1 MATRFENVWLCK
13 YPRPGK
19 CIHDPGGE
27 FTGAAFQSMLA
38 TNGIRSVPTTVK
50 NPQANS
56 IAERVHRVVGD
67 MIRTQLDGTDLN
79 SIADANLFVDTVLA
93 SAAFGLRATVHTTM
107 TVSPGAAVFG
117 RDMLMNIPVT
127 VDWEMVRQRRRA
139 RMTYNNEQ
147 ENAKRRIKDYQ
158 VNDMVYIENPSR
170 RKLAQKNLGPYRIDQ
185 IHTNGTVTLELDG
198 GVFDTINIRRLKPYP

>member
-1 MATRFENVWLCK
+1 VATRFENAWLCK

-19 CIHDPGGE
+19 CIHDPGGK
-27 FTGAAFQSMLA
+27 FAGTAVQSMLA

-79 SIADANLFVDTVLA
+79 SIADANLFVDAVLA
-93 SAAFGLRATVHTTM
+93 SATFGLRATVHTTM
-107 TVSPGAAVFG
+107 TVSHGAAAFG
-117 RDMLMNIPVT
+117 RDMLINIPLT

-139 RMTYNNEQ
+139 RMMYNNEQ
-147 ENAKRRIKDYQ
+147 ENAKRRVKDYQ
-158 VNDMVYIENPSR
+158 VGDMVHIENPSR
-170 RKLAQKNLGPYRIDQ
+170 RKLAQKNSPHLCCP
-185 IHTNGTVTLELDG
+185 
-198 GVFDTINIRRLKPYP
+198 